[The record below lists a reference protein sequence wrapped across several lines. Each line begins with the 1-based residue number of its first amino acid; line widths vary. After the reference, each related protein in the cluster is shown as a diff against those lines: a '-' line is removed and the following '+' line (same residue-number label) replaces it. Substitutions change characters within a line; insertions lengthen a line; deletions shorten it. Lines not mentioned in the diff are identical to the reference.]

1 MLTFIPE
8 ICIDN
13 SQPFSLS
20 AMIRNI
26 SDGYIETM
34 FCLRTCSI
42 ANYLLEKMRK
52 FCRYLF
58 TKSNGNFTS
67 CLWSSISELMCNIK
81 EITYNTDVVFGW
93 WNVIT
98 KKAPNLRIF
107 CRTHFY
113 DKCVCWYSSEN
124 LTNYET
130 WLLPLWCYA
139 VGPIHLTRPCK
150 YCDNACEYHEV
161 NNPVSDSTICQ
172 WLRWQVA
179 SKLLLRSSPLTS
191 YHFGIQSTT
200 GSYLL
205 LLYSIYTLTSDQDYS
220 CSSSFNSCTCN

>member
-1 MLTFIPE
+1 
-8 ICIDN
+8 
-13 SQPFSLS
+13 
-20 AMIRNI
+20 
-26 SDGYIETM
+26 M
-34 FCLRTCSI
+34 FCLRAFSI
-42 ANYLLEKMRK
+42 ANYLLGKLRK

-67 CLWSSISELMCNIK
+67 CQWSSISELMCNIK

-139 VGPIHLTRPCK
+139 VGPIHSKRPCK
-150 YCDNACEYHEV
+150 YYDNPCEYHEV
-161 NNPVSDSTICQ
+161 NNPMLLFNNLPMITMANCVKTTFAELSSHFLPLWDSLHSC
-172 WLRWQVA
+172 
-179 SKLLLRSSPLTS
+179 
-191 YHFGIQSTT
+191 
-200 GSYLL
+200 SYLL